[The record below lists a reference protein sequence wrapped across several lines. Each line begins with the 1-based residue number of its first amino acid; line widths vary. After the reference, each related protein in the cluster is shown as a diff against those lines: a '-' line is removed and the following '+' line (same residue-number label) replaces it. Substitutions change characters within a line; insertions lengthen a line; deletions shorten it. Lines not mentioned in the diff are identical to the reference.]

1 MLKPIFSK
9 LVCILVV
16 FTLSGCATMQ
26 FRDLFSGY
34 AQQMQP
40 VKLQAINGQYEQAL
54 QQVPE
59 RNISDTNYVLA
70 LLEKGRLKHLAG
82 DYKVS
87 KYYFS
92 QASGYINDQKLK
104 AKLQVSKGIQNI
116 GAVLSNDNAIT
127 YVVPDYE
134 QSMMHSYQALNY
146 LYLGDHEAALVEIR
160 KANLVQ
166 RAALENNFDVINDAI
181 ASLQGDAT
189 LDWQSI
195 SATYPEMTDV
205 IGEAKNGFQN
215 AYTFYMSAVLYEASG
230 ELNDAYIDYKKALEI
245 YPDNQYL
252 QNDVLKLATK
262 LGMIDDLAKFEKR
275 FGKYKTNEQTN
286 SGQIVV
292 IYDQGLVEERDEMRL
307 RLPVYTSDDDMRF
320 YSVSLPVYHKSNQYF
335 PNAQLSIDDKVFS
348 FEQIVKVEALA
359 AQTLKSQLPS
369 LITRQVIRLIAKEKM
384 RKKMSKE
391 GGDVGNILAN
401 LYNLSS
407 ERADTR
413 SWLTLPQSSKILRS
427 DLTEGHYNISLK
439 VGSLNKD
446 IKLDVKANRI
456 TLVNITATGNHIDY
470 KTINL

>member
-9 LVCILVV
+9 LVCISVV

-59 RNISDTNYVLA
+59 RDISDTNYVLA

-82 DYKVS
+82 DYKAS
-87 KYYFS
+87 KHYFS
-92 QASGYINDQKLK
+92 QASGYIDEQKLK
-104 AKLQVSKGIQNI
+104 AKLQVSKGVQNI

-127 YVVPDYE
+127 YEVPDYE

-181 ASLQGDAT
+181 ASLQDEVE

-195 SATYPEMTDV
+195 STTYPEMEDV

-245 YPDNQYL
+245 YPENQYL

-262 LGMIDDLAKFEKR
+262 LGMSDDLSKFEKR
-275 FGKYKTNEQTN
+275 FGKYKKNNQKNT
-286 SGQIVV
+286 GQVVV
-292 IYDQGLVEERDEMRL
+292 IYEQGLVEERDEMLL
-307 RLPVYTSDDDMRF
+307 RLPVYTSKDDMRF
-320 YSVSLPVYHKSNQYF
+320 YSISLPVYHKSNQYL
-335 PNAQLSIDDKVFS
+335 PNAQLSIDNEVFN
-348 FEQIVKVEALA
+348 FDQIVKVESLA

-401 LYNLSS
+401 LYNLTS

-427 DLTEGHYNISLK
+427 DLSPGHHNLSLK
-439 VGSLNKD
+439 VGATNKQ
-446 IKLDVKANRI
+446 INVDVKANRI
-456 TLVNITATGNHIDY
+456 TLVNIIATGNHIDY
-470 KTINL
+470 KTVNL

>member
-59 RNISDTNYVLA
+59 RDISDTNYVLA

-87 KYYFS
+87 KHYFS
-92 QASGYINDQKLK
+92 QASGYIDEQKLK
-104 AKLQVSKGIQNI
+104 AKLQLSKGVQNI

-166 RAALENNFDVINDAI
+166 RAALENNFDVIDNAI
-181 ASLQGDAT
+181 ASLQDEVE

-195 SATYPEMTDV
+195 STTYPEMEDV

-252 QNDVLKLATK
+252 RNDVLKLATK
-262 LGMIDDLAKFEKR
+262 LGMSDDLSKFEKR
-275 FGKYKTNEQTN
+275 FGKYKKNNQKN
-286 SGQIVV
+286 MGQVVV
-292 IYDQGLVEERDEMRL
+292 IYDQGLVEERDEMLL
-307 RLPVYTSDDDMRF
+307 RLPVYTSNDDMRF
-320 YSVSLPVYHKSNQYF
+320 YSVSLPVYHKSDQYL
-335 PNAQLSIDDKVFS
+335 PNAQLSINDKVLS

-401 LYNLSS
+401 LYNLTS

-427 DLTEGHYNISLK
+427 DLSPGYHNLSLK
-439 VGSLNKD
+439 VGSLNKE
-446 IKLDVKANRI
+446 INLDVKANRI
-456 TLVNITATGNHIDY
+456 TLVNIIATGNHIDY

>member
-9 LVCILVV
+9 FVCILMV

-34 AQQMQP
+34 AQQMEP
-40 VKLQAINGQYEQAL
+40 VKLQAINGQFEQAL

-59 RNISDTNYVLA
+59 RDISDTNYVLV

-82 DYKVS
+82 DYEAS
-87 KYYFS
+87 KHFFS
-92 QASGYINDQKLK
+92 QASGYIDEQKLK
-104 AKLQVSKGIQNI
+104 AKLQVSKGMQNI
-116 GAVLSNDNAIT
+116 GAIISNDNAIT

-146 LYLGDHEAALVEIR
+146 LYLGDHEGALVEIR

-166 RAALENNFDVINDAI
+166 RTALESNFDTINDAI
-181 ASLQGDAT
+181 ESLQDDVE

-195 SATYPEMTDV
+195 STTYPDMEDV
-205 IGEAKNGFQN
+205 IGRAKNGFQN
-215 AYTFYMSAVLYEASG
+215 AYTFYISAVLYEAS
-230 ELNDAYIDYKKALEI
+230 EEFNDAYIDYKKALEI

-252 QNDVLKLATK
+252 QHDVLKLASK
-262 LGMIDDLAKFEKR
+262 LGMADDLSRFEKR
-275 FGKYKTNEQTN
+275 FGKFNKNEQKN
-286 SGQIVV
+286 SGQVV
-292 IYDQGLVEERDEMRL
+292 VMYDQGLVEERDEMVL
-307 RLPVYTSDDDMRF
+307 RLPVYTSKDEMRF
-320 YSVSLPVYHKSNQYF
+320 YSIALPVYQKSKQ
-335 PNAQLSIDDKVFS
+335 PDPQVQLSVNNQVLNFD
-348 FEQIVKVEALA
+348 QIIKVEALA

-369 LITRQVIRLIAKEKM
+369 LITRQVIRLIAKEKI

-427 DLTEGHYNISLK
+427 DLTPGNHSLSLK
-439 VGSLNKD
+439 IGGVNKQ
-446 IKLDVKANRI
+446 INVDVKANRI
-456 TLVNITATGNHIDY
+456 TLVNIIATGNHIDY
-470 KTINL
+470 KTVNL

>member
-9 LVCILVV
+9 FVCIFVV

-34 AQQMQP
+34 AQQMKP
-40 VKLQAINGQYEQAL
+40 VKLKAINGHFDQAL
-54 QQVPE
+54 QEVPI
-59 RNISDTNYVLA
+59 RDMSDTNYILA
-70 LLEKGRLKHLAG
+70 LLEKGRLTHLAG
-82 DYKVS
+82 DYPS
-87 KYYFS
+87 SRNYFF
-92 QASGYINDQKLK
+92 QASGYIDEQKLK

-116 GAVLSNDNAIT
+116 GAVFSNDNAIT
-127 YVVPDYE
+127 YEVPDYE

-181 ASLQGDAT
+181 VNLQDDAK

-195 SATYPEMTDV
+195 SATYPEMEDV

-215 AYTFYMSAVLYEASG
+215 AYTFFISAVLYEASG

-262 LGMIDDLAKFEKR
+262 LGMTDDLAKFEKR
-275 FGKYKTNEQTN
+275 FGKYQKNQQKNT
-286 SGQIVV
+286 GQVVV

-307 RLPVYTSDDDMRF
+307 RLPVYTSDAEMRF
-320 YSVSLPVYHKSNQYF
+320 YSVSLPVYHKSEQYF
-335 PNAQLSIDDKVFS
+335 PNAQLSINDEILTFD
-348 FEQIVKVEALA
+348 QIVKVEALA

-401 LYNLSS
+401 IYNLSS

-413 SWLTLPQSSKILRS
+413 SWLTLPQSSNILRS
-427 DLTEGHYNISLK
+427 DLTEGHHNISLK
-439 VGSLNKD
+439 IGSLNKE
-446 IKLDVKANRI
+446 INLDVKANRI

-470 KTINL
+470 KAINL